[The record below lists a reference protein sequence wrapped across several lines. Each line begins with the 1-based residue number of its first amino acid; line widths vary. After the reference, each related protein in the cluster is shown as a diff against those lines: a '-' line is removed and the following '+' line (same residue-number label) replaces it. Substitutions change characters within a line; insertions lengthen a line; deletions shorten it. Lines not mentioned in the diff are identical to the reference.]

1 MTRAKVKLSLVDDV
15 MKFAKLSQKLGL
27 DVLLKHNSYV
37 VDGTS
42 LLGIMSLNLSEPVI
56 VDVIGTEDER
66 VSFFDML
73 RCEGINIE
81 TYQEG
86 DNE

>member
-1 MTRAKVKLSLVDDV
+1 MTRAKVKLSLVEDV

-42 LLGIMSLNLSEPVI
+42 LLGIMSLNLSEPVT
-56 VDVIGTEDER
+56 VDVIGTEDEC

>member
-1 MTRAKVKLSLVDDV
+1 MTRAKIKLSLIDDI
-15 MKFAKLSQKLGL
+15 KFINLSQNLGL

-56 VDVIGTEDER
+56 VDVIGTEEER

-73 RCEGINIE
+73 RCEGLHIK

-86 DNE
+86 DNK

>member
-1 MTRAKVKLSLVDDV
+1 MTRAKVKLSLIDDI
-15 MKFAKLSQKLGL
+15 KTFIKLSQSSGL

-42 LLGIMSLNLSEPVI
+42 LLGIMSLNLSEPII

-86 DNE
+86 DNK